1 MEEEKFGSME
11 EEIAEI
17 VQRYEEMRKKE
28 ATYFFDVSEFETIID
43 YYLDL
48 NDVSYAFDAAEAASR
63 QHPGSVSLRLR
74 KAKVLIDK
82 GRALEALKSVRML
95 ESIEPGNYEV
105 YIIKGAALGMLG
117 DITGT
122 RKNFDYALSLDPDD
136 EVNILMSLTS
146 ILHNLNHYDLL
157 IPYLKRLVEIE
168 PFVFTHL
175 YDMAFA
181 YEKLHE
187 YERSIEFYNKFL
199 DDDPYSDSAWY
210 NLGILYNKLGKYE
223 RSLACYDFA
232 LAVNPDNFFA
242 LFNKGNILSNTGRFE
257 EALNAYL
264 EYLELEDESSEA
276 MTYAAE
282 CYDKLGDKSSARKLY
297 REAIEYDPDFAE
309 PWFGLG
315 MVEMSQSKDG
325 ESLHH
330 FHKATEL
337 DPDNPEYWYYLG
349 KAYYRMGSVKSA
361 VRSFIE
367 ALKLDPF
374 YDIVWADIGHLVIS
388 HGAFNHVNLM
398 LERALKTVGDVHG
411 LRYVLAASYLHK
423 GELKNCYDQL
433 VIVSSS
439 VDDEFDTFA
448 DLFPEDLLDSKL
460 KSLVNNNLIN

>member
-1 MEEEKFGSME
+1 MEEEKFGNQE

-17 VQRYEEMRKKE
+17 VQRFEEMRKKD

-43 YYLDL
+43 YYLEL
-48 NDVSYAFDAAEAASR
+48 NDVTYAFDAAEVASR

-117 DITGT
+117 DIQGT
-122 RKNFDYALSLDPDD
+122 RKNFDFALSLDPDD
-136 EVNILMSLTS
+136 EVNILLSITS
-146 ILHNLNHYDLL
+146 ILHNLNHYELL
-157 IPYLKRLVEIE
+157 IPYLKRLIVIE
-168 PFVFTHL
+168 PFVYTHL

-181 YEKLHE
+181 YEKLNE

-199 DDDPYSDSAWY
+199 DNDPYSDSAWY
-210 NLGILYNKLGKYE
+210 NLGILYNKLGKYD
-223 RSLACYDFA
+223 RALGCYDYA

-242 LFNKGNILSNTGRFE
+242 LFNRGNILSNTGKFE

-264 EYLELEDESSEA
+264 EYLEFEDESSEA
-276 MTYAAE
+276 LTYAAE
-282 CYDKLGDKSSARKLY
+282 CYDKLGDKVSAKKLY
-297 REAIEYDPDFAE
+297 REAIDYDPDFAE

-315 MVEMSQSKDG
+315 MVEMSLSKDT
-325 ESLHH
+325 ESIH
-330 FHKATEL
+330 FFRKSTEL
-337 DPDNPEYWYYLG
+337 DSVNPEYWYYLG
-349 KAYYRMGSVKSA
+349 KAYYRTGRIKSA

-374 YDIVWADIGHLVIS
+374 YDTVWADIGRLIIS
-388 HGAFNHVNLM
+388 ERAYSHIIIL

-411 LRYVLAASYLHK
+411 LRYVMAASYLHK
-423 GELKNCYDQL
+423 GEKGKSFDQL
-433 VIVSSS
+433 SIAASSA
-439 VDDEFDTFA
+439 DDEFETFA
-448 DLFPEDLLDSKL
+448 DLFPDELLDTRMKD
-460 KSLVNNNLIN
+460 LVNNKLKI

>member
-1 MEEEKFGSME
+1 MEEEKFGNPD

-28 ATYFFDVSEFETIID
+28 TTYFFDVSEFETIID
-43 YYLDL
+43 YYLEL
-48 NDVSYAFDAAEAASR
+48 NDVSYAFDAAEAASI

-95 ESIEPGNYEV
+95 ENIEPGNYDV

-117 DITGT
+117 DIQGT

-136 EVNILMSLTS
+136 EVNILLNITS

-157 IPYLKRLVEIE
+157 IPYLKKLILLE
-168 PFVFTHL
+168 PFVYTHL

-181 YEKLHE
+181 YEKMNE

-199 DDDPYSDSAWY
+199 DNDPYSDSAWY
-210 NLGILYNKLGKYE
+210 NLGILYNKIGKFD
-223 RSLACYDFA
+223 RALRCYDFA

-242 LFNKGNILSNTGRFE
+242 LFNKGNILSNTGKFE

-264 EYLELEDESSEA
+264 EYLEFEDESSEA
-276 MTYAAE
+276 LAYAAE
-282 CYDKLGDKSSARKLY
+282 CYDKLGDKDTAKKMY

-315 MVEMSQSKDG
+315 MVEMSLLKDS
-325 ESLHH
+325 ESAHH
-330 FHKATEL
+330 FRKATEL
-337 DPDNPEYWYYLG
+337 DPLNPEYWYYLG
-349 KAYYRMGSVKSA
+349 KACYRTGRVKNA
-361 VRSFIE
+361 VRSFVE

-374 YDIVWADIGHLVIS
+374 YDIVWADIGRLIIS
-388 HGAFNHVNLM
+388 ERAYNHINIL
-398 LERALKTVGDVHG
+398 LERSLKTVGDVHG
-411 LRYVLAASYLHK
+411 LRYVLAASYLH
-423 GELKNCYDQL
+423 GGDMGSCFNQL
-433 VIVSSS
+433 SIVASSA
-439 VDDEFDTFA
+439 DDEFESFA
-448 DLFPEDLLDSKL
+448 DLFPEELLDRKL
-460 KSLVNNNLIN
+460 KELLNSKFKF